1 MPVLKELQED
11 ILNAIGL
18 EAMEVS
24 PWSRSASNVVT
35 LLQGPDGEAFFAKI
49 FAFDAADGMTADE
62 RYRREKT
69 ILAAMAGQGAPQMVF
84 HADVERV
91 IVTRGVVGH
100 GVKHFI
106 DNGTG
111 LIALA
116 SIAQWLARF
125 HNRFDG
131 CSTSDQT
138 ILQHLEQY
146 RPFTSLQG
154 FDALSGAMKAIPL
167 DDLVMSRG
175 DGSASNFRFTE
186 ERVVGLDFEG
196 AAYRA
201 KEVDMISIAQD
212 FHALTDETPQSIAE
226 CVVAHY
232 ALVRPIANVEATVEF
247 IAGFLPLLNAAQEA
261 A

>member
-1 MPVLKELQED
+1 MPILRELQED
-11 ILNAIGL
+11 ILQATGQASL
-18 EAMEVS
+18 EVS
-24 PWSRSASNVVT
+24 LWSRSSSNIVV
-35 LLQGPDGEAFFAKI
+35 LLRGPDGEAFFAKV
-49 FAFDAADGMTADE
+49 FAYDTPGGMKAGD
-62 RYRREKT
+62 RYNREKT
-69 ILAAMAGQGAPQMVF
+69 ILAAMSGQGAPEMVY

-106 DNGTG
+106 DNGNG

-116 SIAQWLARF
+116 SMAQWLARF
-125 HNRFDG
+125 HNRFDERG
-131 CSTSDQT
+131 TVDRT
-138 ILQHLEQY
+138 VFQHIKQY
-146 RPFTSLQG
+146 PRFASLDG
-154 FDALSGAMKAIPL
+154 FDELSNAMKAIPVSE
-167 DDLVMSRG
+167 LVMSRG

-201 KEVDMISIAQD
+201 QEVDMISIAQD
-212 FHALTDETPQSIAE
+212 FHLLTDKSAQSIAE

-232 ALVRPIANVEATVEF
+232 ALIRPIANVEATVEL
-247 IAGFLPLLNAAQEA
+247 IAGFLPMLSAAQEA